1 MNALTEMTGHEPQDT
16 YSEELKPRTQL
27 LHGQYTIERFL
38 NSGGF
43 ALTYLARDSLER
55 MVVIKEC
62 FPESLCTRRGG
73 IVQPRA
79 RAHEKDYRSIVRMF
93 THEAHRL
100 AKLRHPNIVGVHQVF
115 EDNNT
120 AYMVLDHVDGPDL
133 LDLIQSGQNRL
144 EPRQVKDI
152 LMRLLNAVSCI
163 HEHSLLHRD
172 ISPDNILLDRR
183 GNPILID
190 FGAARERATRA
201 SRVLS
206 SLQVVKDGYSPQE
219 FYITGATH
227 APSGDLYALAATF
240 YHLITGAAPPSSQ
253 LRLAAVAANEPD
265 PLKSLAGRF
274 PEYEPDFLMAIERAL
289 SIAPG
294 ERPQSA
300 QEWLL
305 DIDAGKRRSAA
316 IARALRDENME
327 RTISELVRATNMAV
341 AEAIREDEL
350 RRKAEAQKPTKPE
363 KKKPFFPWQAE
374 DDDDWLLGSDDT
386 DNDGATS
393 NAASARAPDGAAL
406 DAAEQAECRSR
417 RGAVRRLFRA
427 IGTPFR
433 LQRRT

>member
-1 MNALTEMTGHEPQDT
+1 MNALTDMTGLEPEDT

-27 LHGQYTIERFL
+27 LHGQYTIMRFL

-43 ALTYLARDSLER
+43 ALTYLARDSLKR
-55 MVVIKEC
+55 TVVIKEC
-62 FPESLCTRRGG
+62 FPVSLCTRRGDV
-73 IVQPRA
+73 VQPRA
-79 RAHEKDYRSIVRMF
+79 QAHEKDYRAIVRMF

-120 AYMVLDHVDGPDL
+120 AYMVLDYIDGHDL
-133 LDLIQSGQNRL
+133 LDLIESGRGRL
-144 EPRQVKDI
+144 APRQVKDI
-152 LMRLLNAVSCI
+152 LIRLLNAVACI

-219 FYITGATH
+219 FYISGAAH
-227 APSGDLYALAATF
+227 SPSGDLYALAATF

-253 LRLAAVAANEPD
+253 LRLAAVAANQPD
-265 PLKSLAGRF
+265 PMRSLAGRF

-294 ERPQSA
+294 DRPQSA

-316 IARALRDENME
+316 IARARRDETME
-327 RTISELVRATNMAV
+327 RTISELVRATNEAV
-341 AEAIREDEL
+341 AEALREEER
-350 RRKAEAQKPTKPE
+350 RRKAEAEKPRRPE
-363 KKKPFFPWQAE
+363 RKKAYFAWQLE
-374 DDDDWLLGSDDT
+374 DDDWFTDDA
-386 DNDGATS
+386 DDSATAGDAEIS
-393 NAASARAPDGAAL
+393 VAPEECDTG
-406 DAAEQAECRSR
+406 EQADYRASPSAL
-417 RGAVRRLFRA
+417 GRLFRA
-427 IGTPFR
+427 FRAPFR
-433 LQRRT
+433 PQDRT